1 MATLSELENE
11 VLRLPKDQRVSLIH
25 RILEKSELPEDSD
38 IKNLWNAEILAR
50 IERLDANST
59 ERHSASDVF
68 QAIDEQFAQ

>member
-25 RILEKSELPEDSD
+25 RILEKSELPENSD
-38 IKNLWNAEILAR
+38 VKNLWNAEILDR